1 MPVHH
6 AIWRVGENPQP
17 LTISKLASE
26 QLLEKM
32 ILNDPT
38 ILSDQWMIIGH
49 QENTLDKGRI
59 DLLAIAPDASLIL
72 IELKRDRTPREVVA
86 QALDYASWVD
96 DLSAERL
103 SQIYDRFSGG
113 GNLGDAFRQR
123 FNAEL
128 EEESLNQSHQIIIV
142 AAELDPSTERIVDY
156 LSKNGISIN
165 VLFFKVFQHG
175 DEQFL
180 SRAWLIDPS
189 ETQTHAAQA
198 TATSANAKEPWN
210 GEFYVSFGDSNSR
223 VWEEARRYGFI
234 SAGGGSWYSQTLKQL
249 QPGNRVWVKIPATGY
264 VGVGIVQSG
273 VEPAGSFSINTDDG
287 EKRAMDVLKYSDLYH
302 RNADDPDKSE
312 YFVPV
317 KWLETRSEQ
326 EAVNEVGF
334 FGNQNTVCKPTT
346 PKWRHTVEKLKIISR
361 VGTQSGLSKKD
372 RRVARYR

>member
-26 QLLEKM
+26 KQLQKM
-32 ILNDPT
+32 IIQDPA
-38 ILSDQWMIIGH
+38 ILSAQWMIIG
-49 QENTLDKGRI
+49 EEVNTLDSGRI

-103 SQIYDRFSGG
+103 SQIYEKFSGG
-113 GNLGDAFRQR
+113 GNLGEAFKQR

-142 AAELDPSTERIVDY
+142 AAELDPSTERIVGY

-189 ETQTHAAQA
+189 ETQTNAAQA
-198 TATSANAKEPWN
+198 TATSADAKEHWN

-264 VGVGIVQSG
+264 VGVGIVQSA
-273 VEPAGSFSINTDDG
+273 VEPASSFTFETEHG
-287 EKRAMDVLKYSDLYH
+287 EMPATDVLKYSDLY
-302 RNADDPDKSE
+302 RQNADNPDKSE

-317 KWLETRSEQ
+317 KWLETRSEL

-346 PKWRHTVEKLKIISR
+346 PKWRFTVEKLKR
-361 VGTQSGLSKKD
+361 YFTQWD
-372 RRVARYR
+372 TEE

>member
-6 AIWRVGENPQP
+6 AIWRVGDNPQP
-17 LTISKLASE
+17 LTISKLATE
-26 QLLEKM
+26 KLLQRM
-32 ILNDPT
+32 IIQDT
-38 ILSDQWMIIGH
+38 SILSDQWMLIG
-49 QENTLDKGRI
+49 EEVNTLDSGRI

-96 DLSAERL
+96 DLTAARL
-103 SQIYDRFSGG
+103 SQIYEKYSGG
-113 GNLGDAFRQR
+113 GKLGDAFRQR
-123 FNAEL
+123 FNTEL

-175 DEQFL
+175 DDQFL

-189 ETQTHAAQA
+189 ETQTNAAQA
-198 TATSANAKEPWN
+198 TTSSASVKEPWN
-210 GEFYVSFGDSNSR
+210 GEFYVSFGDPHSR
-223 VWEEARRYGFI
+223 NWDEARRYGFI

-249 QPGNRVWVKIPATGY
+249 QPGDRVWVKIPATGY

-273 VEPAGSFSINTDDG
+273 IEPASSFTVNTEEG
-287 EKRAMDVLKYSDLYH
+287 EKLAMDVLKFSGLY
-302 RNADDPDKSE
+302 RQNADDPDKSE
-312 YFVPV
+312 YFVTV

-346 PKWRHTVEKLKIISR
+346 PKWRHTIEKLKRSFR
-361 VGTQSGLSKKD
+361 NWNVEW
-372 RRVARYR
+372 

>member
-6 AIWRVGENPQP
+6 AIWRVGDKPQP

-59 DLLAIAPDASLIL
+59 DLLAIAPDASLVL

-96 DLSAERL
+96 DLTADRL
-103 SQIYDRFSGG
+103 SQIYEKFSGG
-113 GNLGDAFRQR
+113 GNLGDAFRLR
-123 FNAEL
+123 FSAEL

-142 AAELDPSTERIVDY
+142 AVELDPSTERIVDY

-175 DEQFL
+175 EEQFL

-189 ETQTHAAQA
+189 ETQTNAAQA

-210 GEFYVSFGDSNSR
+210 GEFYVSFGDPQSR

-249 QPGNRVWVKIPATGY
+249 QPGDRVWVKIPATGY
-264 VGVGIVQSG
+264 VGVGIVQSA
-273 VEPAGSFSINTDDG
+273 VEPAGSFTITTEEG
-287 EKRAMDVLKYSDLYH
+287 EKLAMDVLRYRELYQ

-334 FGNQNTVCKPTT
+334 FGNQNTVCKPTA
-346 PKWRHTVEKLKIISR
+346 PKWRHTVEKLK
-361 VGTQSGLSKKD
+361 
-372 RRVARYR
+372 RYFKNWNVKE